1 MPFALRAV
9 STEVTIYILES
20 WTAGIQDLAVMMTAS
35 QAGTASS
42 GYILLLFIYFSIYKP
57 DGD

>member
-42 GYILLLFIYFSIYKP
+42 DFIIYVLTKPKIFYILK
-57 DGD
+57 